1 MKVEIAEKH
10 KQLEQKRQKI
20 AQDENDSYVI
30 EQDIKSLDDQKVNVQ
45 VALNTGETALEVN
58 AIENERTRKNL
69 DREKLFD
76 DVKKRD
82 EHLQRI
88 KKALQLISEYQS
100 VSSCDFS
107 LLAYGE
113 KEAHQRNDML
123 IDIESMFQETE
134 KNMQEKRSD
143 AMAEEKVLSET
154 LSRLSGEIKDLERN
168 KISYNRNAIML
179 KEAIE
184 REFIARG
191 ISSNVYIL
199 VELLE
204 ISDNKW
210 QNAVE
215 GYMNTQRS
223 YIIVAPQYYDIAAE
237 VYDRNK
243 SKIHTAAIVNTA
255 KLKTNI
261 TPDDNSLATVVQ
273 SENIYAR
280 TYVNDLLGSVM
291 MCERVSQLKEYAIA
305 ITQGCMLYQRNA
317 LRKIN
322 PETYRMP
329 YIGKYA
335 LAQQLKLKK
344 AEYEEKS
351 DRKGI
356 LETEIKKLESALDA
370 ERNCNF
376 ETLREVINAS
386 DSLQKVEGELKEL
399 ETKLEDMKNNP
410 TYIQL
415 QIEKEKVEKQLRV
428 KGKELDKIKA
438 EITLGRDQVERLSDD
453 MHNLHDNVKALQ
465 VQIEELSRG
474 VEIAQTEAKKRLEA
488 EKKANS
494 DDRIF
499 VYYPREKKKLE
510 KKKSEAVITLIEQ
523 QSKYKDGVLGT
534 GIEMMPSYSEEY
546 GKLVKQDLIHY
557 EEKLREIKENC
568 EIEFR
573 ESFLAKMRENIEKAI
588 ELFNQLNKMLK
599 PIYYGN
605 DSYQFRCEADKEK
618 KRFYEMIRS
627 KFNLDGFNLFSTQ
640 FDKAYHDEMEDLFS
654 KLTASDEYGD
664 DVIREY
670 TDYRN
675 YLDYDIDIVPKHGR
689 KQKLSQVYR
698 EKSGGET
705 QTPYYVAI
713 AASFVQLYSVGET
726 IRVILLDEAF
736 DKMDEERMESMLK
749 FF

>member
-1 MKVEIAEKH
+1 
-10 KQLEQKRQKI
+10 
-20 AQDENDSYVI
+20 
-30 EQDIKSLDDQKVNVQ
+30 
-45 VALNTGETALEVN
+45 
-58 AIENERTRKNL
+58 
-69 DREKLFD
+69 
-76 DVKKRD
+76 
-82 EHLQRI
+82 
-88 KKALQLISEYQS
+88 
-100 VSSCDFS
+100 
-107 LLAYGE
+107 
-113 KEAHQRNDML
+113 
-123 IDIESMFQETE
+123 
-134 KNMQEKRSD
+134 
-143 AMAEEKVLSET
+143 
-154 LSRLSGEIKDLERN
+154 
-168 KISYNRNAIML
+168 
-179 KEAIE
+179 
-184 REFIARG
+184 
-191 ISSNVYIL
+191 
-199 VELLE
+199 
-204 ISDNKW
+204 
-210 QNAVE
+210 
-215 GYMNTQRS
+215 
-223 YIIVAPQYYDIAAE
+223 
-237 VYDRNK
+237 
-243 SKIHTAAIVNTA
+243 
-255 KLKTNI
+255 
-261 TPDDNSLATVVQ
+261 
-273 SENIYAR
+273 
-280 TYVNDLLGSVM
+280 M

-376 ETLREVINAS
+376 EMLREVINAS

-399 ETKLEDMKNNP
+399 ETKLGDMKNNP

-415 QIEKEKVEKQLRV
+415 QIEKEEVEKQLRV

-438 EITLGRDQVERLSDD
+438 EITLGRDQVERLSDN

-474 VEIAQTEAKKRLEA
+474 VEIAQTEAKKRLET

-588 ELFNQLNKMLK
+588 ELFNQLNKTLK

-618 KRFYEMIRS
+618 K
-627 KFNLDGFNLFSTQ
+627 
-640 FDKAYHDEMEDLFS
+640 
-654 KLTASDEYGD
+654 
-664 DVIREY
+664 
-670 TDYRN
+670 
-675 YLDYDIDIVPKHGR
+675 
-689 KQKLSQVYR
+689 
-698 EKSGGET
+698 
-705 QTPYYVAI
+705 AI
-713 AASFVQLYSVGET
+713 L
-726 IRVILLDEAF
+726 
-736 DKMDEERMESMLK
+736 
-749 FF
+749 